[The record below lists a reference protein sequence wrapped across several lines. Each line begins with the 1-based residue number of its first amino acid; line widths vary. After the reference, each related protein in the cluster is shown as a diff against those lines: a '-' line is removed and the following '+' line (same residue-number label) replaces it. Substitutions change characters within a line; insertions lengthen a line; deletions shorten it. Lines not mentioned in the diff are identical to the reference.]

1 MDIHSERID
10 DIKETEF
17 DKAEVEKAFDIL
29 TSNDF
34 GFVAMGHVSGEQD
47 RNMAF
52 SLASNLANY
61 AQGENLFLGLASLL
75 QNLGAKE
82 KLSMREMFSQQ
93 VSILCTIYG
102 IDFKVVS
109 GLADIVT
116 DKKGAAVIF
125 DKNSALN

>member
-17 DKAEVEKAFDIL
+17 DKDEVEKAFDSL

-34 GFVAMGHVSGEQD
+34 GFVAMGKISGEQD
-47 RNMAF
+47 RNMDF
-52 SLASNLANY
+52 SLASNLASY

>member
-1 MDIHSERID
+1 MDILSERID

-17 DKAEVEKAFDIL
+17 DKDEVEKAFDIL

-61 AQGENLFLGLASLL
+61 AQGENLFLGFASLL

-82 KLSMREMFSQQ
+82 KLSKREMFSHQ
-93 VSILCTIYG
+93 VSMLCAIYG

-109 GLADIVT
+109 GLADIVS
-116 DKKGAAVIF
+116 DKKGAAVLF
-125 DKNSALN
+125 DKNSVLN

>member
-17 DKAEVEKAFDIL
+17 DKDEVEKAFDSL

-34 GFVAMGHVSGEQD
+34 GFVAMGKISGEQD
-47 RNMAF
+47 RNMNF
-52 SLASNLANY
+52 SLASNLASY

>member
-17 DKAEVEKAFDIL
+17 DKDEVEKAFDSL

-34 GFVAMGHVSGEQD
+34 GFVAMGKISGEQD
-47 RNMAF
+47 RNMDF
-52 SLASNLANY
+52 SLASNLASY

-93 VSILCTIYG
+93 VSILCIIYG

>member
-17 DKAEVEKAFDIL
+17 DKDEVEKAFDSL

-34 GFVAMGHVSGEQD
+34 GFVAMGKISGEQD
-47 RNMAF
+47 RNMDF
-52 SLASNLANY
+52 SLASNLASY

-75 QNLGAKE
+75 QNLGAME

>member
-17 DKAEVEKAFDIL
+17 DKDEVEKAFDSL

-34 GFVAMGHVSGEQD
+34 GFVAMGNVSGEQD

-61 AQGENLFLGLASLL
+61 AQGENLFLGFASLL
-75 QNLGAKE
+75 HNLGERE
-82 KLSMREMFSQQ
+82 KLSKREMFFQQ